1 MDLVNKVIDWENG
14 DMSGDDE
21 TQFFQELVNSGMAW
35 QLQGM
40 YGRRAME
47 LIRQGKVFQYAHV

>member
-1 MDLVNKVIDWENG
+1 MDLVNKVMDWEDG
-14 DMSGDDE
+14 RMDEDEE

-40 YGRRAME
+40 YGRRANQ
-47 LIRQGKVFQYAHV
+47 LIQEGKVFRYAR